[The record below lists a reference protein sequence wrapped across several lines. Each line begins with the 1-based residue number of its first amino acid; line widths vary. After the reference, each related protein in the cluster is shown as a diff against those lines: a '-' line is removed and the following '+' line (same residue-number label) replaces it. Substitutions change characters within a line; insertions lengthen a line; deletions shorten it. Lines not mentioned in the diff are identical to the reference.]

1 VTHNRELLLRAAVA
15 VGGFAFPVY
24 LVCYLLYSLLH

>member
-1 VTHNRELLLRAAVA
+1 VTGTRELVLRAAVA

-24 LVCYLLYSLLH
+24 LVGCLLYWLVH

>member
-1 VTHNRELLLRAAVA
+1 MEGYHRELASLVA

-24 LVCYLLYSLLH
+24 LVWYLLYLLLH